1 MIINNVAHT
10 TFDTPV
16 WDGTGWTLV
25 FTCDEGYYFVAGT
38 LAIQVLS
45 ASTGGYINITLNRND
60 DNTQGTRYYTGE
72 HMNAKSD
79 FFRTVGTVAAV
90 PTPVITNNV
99 ENTTVE
105 YSGANPFTLTLIA
118 NDGYKFTEAPK
129 AVYTNS
135 SGYPRSENF
144 VISSDGKKAT
154 LTTQYAVVSPYNI
167 TLTGTTTP
175 ETVAPTINN
184 NVEETTVSYS
194 GSNPFTLTLQA
205 NDGYKFDTCPTAT
218 YYNEDGEA
226 QTDTFQLSEDWKTA
240 TLTTAK
246 LDSSLLTITVN
257 GTTTPETVAP
267 TITNNIANTTAT
279 YSGSDHQYVITI
291 KANDGYLLDGTP
303 EASYIGYSSGT
314 SVSVSFAVASD
325 SKSASGVCPDV
336 DENTP
341 IILTGN
347 TKVEPTGSTTVKTSL
362 TNCTVAETLP
372 TTITGGETLTVTV
385 KANDNTHFE
394 VIPKFTWDNESGYY
408 ETQNLTLSEDSKTA
422 TGTFTNPD
430 YIPQAVTI
438 AANAVPD
445 AIIGTN
451 YGAIHVYKVTLDN
464 LNDFSKKRF
473 FKESED
479 DGSVTLINLGDYVN
493 RIKRVFFTVPTA
505 STDVI
510 KCGNYNTGV
519 ECEAPQ
525 TDTVTLNF
533 GAITVPTPNGD
544 ATDYLSELK
553 LFVPFSGFVSVP
565 VDYIGKTLSLVYT
578 VNVITGGGVA
588 KLLCGEDVVLLVDV
602 EPNEDIIY
610 QTNLDNLATVGGDEW
625 NEKLL
630 YGVEPFL
637 QVRYYDS
644 LNKEER
650 NNDYVNAK
658 LGDMSGFCVV
668 DDVTLSTTAE
678 MTAEEQ
684 GTIITL
690 LKQGVYIEQ

>member
-1 MIINNVAHT
+1 MAATVINKIDNATV
-10 TFDTPV
+10 DTPV
-16 WDGTGWTLV
+16 WNGSYWTLKA
-25 FTCDEGYYFVAGT
+25 TANNGYIFDTSKSVIVSYYNKSGYLKTVT
-38 LAIQVLS
+38 LTVSKDKKTAENIADSGVN
-45 ASTGGYINITLNRND
+45 ASTST
-60 DNTQGTRYYTGE
+60 
-72 HMNAKSD
+72 
-79 FFRTVGTVAAV
+79 
-90 PTPVITNNV
+90 
-99 ENTTVE
+99 
-105 YSGANPFTLTLIA
+105 FT
-118 NDGYKFTEAPK
+118 F
-129 AVYTNS
+129 
-135 SGYPRSENF
+135 
-144 VISSDGKKAT
+144 
-154 LTTQYAVVSPYNI
+154 
-167 TLTGTTTP
+167 TGTTKSDGTI
-175 ETVAPTINN
+175 VIPTITN

-205 NDGYKFDTCPTAT
+205 NDGYKFDVCPTAT
-218 YYNEDGEA
+218 YYNDDGEA
-226 QTDTFQLSEDWKTA
+226 QTDTFQLSEDEKTA
-240 TLTTAK
+240 TLTTATV
-246 LDSSLLTITVN
+246 DSSLLVITVN

-279 YSGSDHQYVITI
+279 YSGNDHQYVITI
-291 KANDGYLLDGTP
+291 KVNDGYLLDGTP

-314 SVSVSFAVASD
+314 TVSVSFAVASD
-325 SKSASGVCPDV
+325 NKSASGVCPDV

-341 IILTGN
+341 IVLTGN

-408 ETQNLTLSEDSKTA
+408 ETQDLTLSEDSKTA

-430 YIPQAVTI
+430 YIPQVVTI

-445 AIIGTN
+445 TIIGTN

-464 LNDFSKKRF
+464 LNDFSQKRF

-544 ATDYLSELK
+544 GTDYLSELK

-565 VDYIGKTLSLVYT
+565 NDYIGKTLSLVYT

-588 KLLCGEDVVLLVDV
+588 KLLCGEDIVSLVDV

-684 GTIITL
+684 ERIITL